1 MNLRAALSN
10 GSTRP
15 AVERKPSLVPPTFSM
30 IAHQLQSLGRRISGK
45 YVAQRQSRRLKV
57 SETVSLGE
65 KRFASILQVDGAQFL
80 IAGTPDNITLL
91 ATLDSSPDFAQVLKA
106 QAATPDRDKQ

>member
-15 AVERKPSLVPPTFSM
+15 AVERKPSLV
-30 IAHQLQSLGRRISGK
+30 A
-45 YVAQRQSRRLKV
+45 
-57 SETVSLGE
+57 ETVSLGE